1 MTQRL
6 HKLLA
11 QHGVGSR
18 RQVEHWIREGRVLV
32 NGRPAEIGQ
41 PVDATDRIVVD
52 GRDVSRLVKTERAL
66 RVIAYHKPTGEML
79 RSREGDDR
87 EGVEARLP
95 NLHGGR
101 WVAINALG
109 FGEDGLLMLAS
120 DGALAS
126 RIARRGHE
134 LPVEYRVRA
143 LKPRLEDD
151 WPELPLQVELD
162 SGVVIFSAVE
172 PAGSSGNNAWFRV
185 AAPRTVPRGS
195 VRALFDAAG
204 LKVSRVMLVQWGPVK
219 LPRDLPRS
227 RSRDLKGAD
236 LDALLLLAGYPVE
249 SEGEPTAS
257 RRRSRGAGGIRKTVA
272 ETHAGAGA
280 AGART
285 ARARTSKAEPSGT
298 TGSRNKS
305 SRTETSG
312 KKTSGSPSSGAR
324 KPRGPRSG
332 AGVRR
337 GAPASRNAR
346 R

>member
-32 NGRPAEIGQ
+32 NGRPAAIGQ
-41 PVDATDRIVVD
+41 AVDATDRIVVD

-87 EGVEARLP
+87 EGVESRLP

-101 WVAINALG
+101 WVAVNALG

-120 DGALAS
+120 DGALAA

-151 WPELPLQVELD
+151 WPELPLQVDLEN
-162 SGVVIFSAVE
+162 GVVGFSAVE

-185 AAPRTVPRGS
+185 AAPRTVPRGA

-219 LPRDLPRS
+219 LPRDLPRG

-236 LDALLLLAGYPVE
+236 LDALLLLAGYAVE
-249 SEGEPTAS
+249 SAVESPSA
-257 RRRSRGAGGIRKTVA
+257 RRRSRPAVGSRKSGVRKNAPVNTSGAKTPHVKTPRA
-272 ETHAGAGA
+272 KKPDATKM
-280 AGART
+280 GAR
-285 ARARTSKAEPSGT
+285 S
-298 TGSRNKS
+298 
-305 SRTETSG
+305 
-312 KKTSGSPSSGAR
+312 
-324 KPRGPRSG
+324 PRSG
-332 AGVRR
+332 KPQGPQPAVRR
-337 GAPASRNAR
+337 AAPAHRNAR